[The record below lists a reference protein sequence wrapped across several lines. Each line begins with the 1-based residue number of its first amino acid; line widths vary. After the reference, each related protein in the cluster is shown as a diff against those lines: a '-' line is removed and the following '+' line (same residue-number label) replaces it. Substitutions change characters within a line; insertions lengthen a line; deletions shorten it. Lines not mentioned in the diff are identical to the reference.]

1 MLMFRKE
8 VGAERTTAVSHS
20 KIAHP
25 QHTDSSITFNIPW
38 ESSLHHPRQ
47 VLVAGLCL
55 PVSEILMWGKIWL
68 SGIIPSIRSL
78 VKGHRPLAFLH
89 QSYYC
94 LTAASL
100 LLYGRNTTPLDTW
113 KSCSSFLCAWS
124 WWAGCSLGAL
134 FLFSAKTHVSGGP
147 MTCVPVPTVT
157 PLATATHVTQ
167 SPLQTSAGRLWDIF
181 PQLLRLQPLCR
192 NAQSLVSRTPRT
204 ETCNCTQTCLA
215 VAQQQKLHL
224 TPQQAEITWGGR
236 AAEGLAARKTV

>member
-25 QHTDSSITFNIPW
+25 QRTDSSITFNIPW
-38 ESSLHHPRQ
+38 ESSLHHPCQ

-55 PVSEILMWGKIWL
+55 PVSEILMWKKIWL

-100 LLYGRNTTPLDTW
+100 LPYGRNTTPLDTW
-113 KSCSSFLCAWS
+113 KACSSFLCAWS
-124 WWAGCSLGAL
+124 WWALGAL

-147 MTCVPVPTVT
+147 MTCVPVPTAT
-157 PLATATHVTQ
+157 PSATATPCHTKPPYK
-167 SPLQTSAGRLWDIF
+167 PLLGGYETSFLSCFVCSLFAGIHKACCLSHQGQKPAIAHRHAWLWPSRSHIWPHSRL
-181 PQLLRLQPLCR
+181 
-192 NAQSLVSRTPRT
+192 
-204 ETCNCTQTCLA
+204 
-215 VAQQQKLHL
+215 K
-224 TPQQAEITWGGR
+224 
-236 AAEGLAARKTV
+236 